1 MGFCALYHQTI
12 IFTGKMLF
20 IRYGQRVLWSQ
31 KVCQKYSSQQS
42 GEPNFKNFPL
52 SDQYGSTLQDTDLAN
67 SKETQIMRKNSC
79 KQKYLDK
86 NLDVWFLRHGVW
98 QTEFF
103 VIKTPFSP
111 LTPLITQK
119 IKILKKWKKHGDN
132 IILHMCTIN
141 ENHIWCVV
149 PEIWSVTERIF
160 CHFAPFCTLLPN

>member
-20 IRYGQRVLWSQ
+20 IRYGQHVLWSQ

-52 SDQYGSTLQDTDLAN
+52 GDQYGSTLQDTDLAN

-103 VIKTPFSP
+103 VIKTPFSL

-119 IKILKKWKKHGDN
+119 IKILKKWKKAWRQYHFTHVYHKWKSYMMCGSWDMEPDRKN
-132 IILHMCTIN
+132 FLSFCTILY
-141 ENHIWCVV
+141 
-149 PEIWSVTERIF
+149 
-160 CHFAPFCTLLPN
+160 PFT